1 MRLAVAMG
9 TAVVHTDAYA
19 YALLHHITYSIE
31 QSTLMLLNACT
42 AIATV
47 LCRWGIGDLTF
58 ALGDDA
64 LAEFVMAVQF
74 LPVCQMYISMCP
86 EGTEGTTYAILT
98 TLR

>member
-1 MRLAVAMG
+1 MHMLVPN
-9 TAVVHTDAYA
+9 
-19 YALLHHITYSIE
+19 LHHTAHYVDEYTYHVW
-31 QSTLMLLNACT
+31 CCYCY
-42 AIATV
+42 
-47 LCRWGIGDLTF
+47 CRALFHRFGIGDLAF

-64 LAEFVMAVQF
+64 LAEFVIAVQF

>member
-1 MRLAVAMG
+1 MLLLLLLS
-9 TAVVHTDAYA
+9 
-19 YALLHHITYSIE
+19 ALL
-31 QSTLMLLNACT
+31 
-42 AIATV
+42 
-47 LCRWGIGDLTF
+47 CRLGIGDLAF

-64 LAEFVMAVQF
+64 LAEFVIAVQF